1 MRRTPEQACA
11 EIMNRLRKVLT
22 IPVLSIEAGGSVP
35 LGTYVGNP
43 DIDIFILTKTI
54 RGTMRD
60 LGIFF
65 PHGRVKQGELDIWYV
80 PDMYGYEVDFVV
92 LDPDHIKI
100 QTLDHTKYYMEIMTD
115 ELRDGIRYWKRFFKR
130 INMYGAEMGGVTG
143 ICITRLAE
151 LYPDKQELIQT
162 LIDNLFN
169 KEFIV
174 EDPTLPGRDLLAS
187 MVKQKRWNLAYL
199 STVYGYNAEQY
210 PDIDLEYFFDH
221 YMRVYVVRRIK
232 KMGTDREYQFVAKCI
247 RKAWGEVRHRIQ
259 HFNAGMIYD
268 TIFVPKDIYIGITV
282 TPKELPD
289 KKIIAIPSDKISD
302 KAFEQIKAGYPNVK
316 RESGFVTFTKKAPFQ
331 SVIKEFEKHLY
342 NRLYELYIDVDRA

>member
-174 EDPTLPGRDLLAS
+174 EDPTLPGRDLLGQTEEMEFS
-187 MVKQKRWNLAYL
+187 
-199 STVYGYNAEQY
+199 
-210 PDIDLEYFFDH
+210 
-221 YMRVYVVRRIK
+221 
-232 KMGTDREYQFVAKCI
+232 
-247 RKAWGEVRHRIQ
+247 
-259 HFNAGMIYD
+259 
-268 TIFVPKDIYIGITV
+268 
-282 TPKELPD
+282 
-289 KKIIAIPSDKISD
+289 IPI
-302 KAFEQIKAGYPNVK
+302 NC
-316 RESGFVTFTKKAPFQ
+316 
-331 SVIKEFEKHLY
+331 LW
-342 NRLYELYIDVDRA
+342 L